1 MTQQVIGAPP
11 TVSEDRAGRVSLDH
25 VAPRTGARPGRA
37 TRLLAVLG
45 RHAFL
50 LLFALFAVL
59 PGVFTILASFKNLFD
74 FYNDPLGLPTVWHWE
89 NYVQVWTEAR
99 LPQAATN
106 TLAVVLLSVPLILAC
121 SCCAAYG
128 ISRFVFRGSN
138 VLYYLFLLGM
148 IIPAQLTILPLVIEE
163 RNLGLINS
171 YGGLILPYIGIHMP
185 FATFVLASF
194 SRTLPGELHD
204 AALIDGA
211 NEWQAFQHIMLPL
224 LRPAVATVAIL
235 NSVSI
240 WNDFFFPLIVS
251 PKLPMLQV
259 AVYNLVG
266 VYSTNWGQIFAGVVL
281 SALPLVL
288 AYVLLTKQFIAGLS
302 AGAIKG

>member
-1 MTQQVIGAPP
+1 
-11 TVSEDRAGRVSLDH
+11 
-25 VAPRTGARPGRA
+25 
-37 TRLLAVLG
+37 LAALG
-45 RHAFL
+45 RHSFL
-50 LLFALFAVL
+50 LLFSVFAVL
-59 PGVFTILASFKNLFD
+59 PGVFSVLASFKNLFD

-99 LPQAATN
+99 IPQAALN
-106 TLAVVLLSVPLILAC
+106 TFTVVVLSVPLVLAC

-128 ISRFVFRGSN
+128 ISRFKFRGN
-138 VLYYLFLLGM
+138 NALYYLFLLGM
-148 IIPAQLTILPLVIEE
+148 IIPAQLTILPLVLLEK
-163 RNLGLINS
+163 NLGLINT
-171 YGGLILPYIGIHMP
+171 YAGLILPYVGIHMP

-194 SRTLPGELHD
+194 ARTLPGELHD

-211 NEWQAFQHIMLPL
+211 NEWQAFLRIMLPL

-259 AVYNLVG
+259 AVYGLVG
-266 VYSTNWGQIFAGVVL
+266 QYSTNWGQIFAGVVL
-281 SALPLVL
+281 SALPLVV
-288 AYVLLTKQFIAGLS
+288 AYLMLTKQFIAGLS

>member
-1 MTQQVIGAPP
+1 MTEQAVLQQQSFAAERSV
-11 TVSEDRAGRVSLDH
+11 
-25 VAPRTGARPGRA
+25 ARPRRTA
-37 TRLLAVLG
+37 RVVLSTG
-45 RHAFL
+45 QHAFL
-50 LLFALFAVL
+50 LVFALFAIL
-59 PGVFTILASFKNLFD
+59 PGVFSVLASFKNLFD

-89 NYVQVWTEAR
+89 NYVQVWSEAR
-99 LPQAATN
+99 VPQAALN
-106 TLAVVLLSVPLILAC
+106 TFTVVALSVPLILAF

-128 ISRFVFRGSN
+128 MSRFVFRGNN

-148 IIPAQLTILPLVIEE
+148 IIPAQLTILPQVLLEK
-163 RNLGLINS
+163 NLGLINT
-171 YGGLILPYIGIHMP
+171 YAGLILPYVGIHMP

-194 SRTLPGELHD
+194 ARTLPGELHD

-211 NEWQAFQHIMLPL
+211 NEWQAFVRIMLPL

-259 AVYNLVG
+259 AVYGLVG
-266 VYSTNWGQIFAGVVL
+266 QYSTNWGQIFAGVVL
-281 SALPLVL
+281 SALPLVV
-288 AYVLLTKQFIAGLS
+288 AYLLLTRQFIAGLS

>member
-1 MTQQVIGAPP
+1 MTHN
-11 TVSEDRAGRVSLDH
+11 TVEARIPLASGKRSEATRARRS
-25 VAPRTGARPGRA
+25 GRA
-37 TRLLAVLG
+37 ASAAWK
-45 RHAFL
+45 HAFL
-50 LLFALFAVL
+50 LVFSAFAIL
-59 PGVFTILASFKNLFD
+59 PGIFSVLASFKNLYD

-99 LPQAATN
+99 IPQAALN
-106 TLAVVLLSVPLILAC
+106 TFTVVVLSVPLVLAC
-121 SCCAAYG
+121 ACCTAYG
-128 ISRFVFRGSN
+128 ISRFTFRGNN

-148 IIPAQLTILPLVIEE
+148 IIPAQLTILPQVLLEK
-163 RNLGLINS
+163 NLGLINT
-171 YGGLILPYIGIHMP
+171 YAGLILPYVGIHMP

-194 SRTLPGELHD
+194 ARTLPGELHD

-211 NEWQAFQHIMLPL
+211 NEWQAFARIMLPL

-259 AVYNLVG
+259 AVYGLVG
-266 VYSTNWGQIFAGVVL
+266 QYSTNWGQIFAGVVL
-281 SALPLVL
+281 SALPLVI
-288 AYVLLTKQFIAGLS
+288 AYLMLTRQFIAGLS

>member
-1 MTQQVIGAPP
+1 MTQQVAEARLPL
-11 TVSEDRAGRVSLDH
+11 TADRA
-25 VAPRTGARPGRA
+25 AARPR
-37 TRLLAVLG
+37 RRQHPLALIG
-45 RHAFL
+45 KHGFL
-50 LLFALFAVL
+50 LFFSVFAVL
-59 PGVFTILASFKNLFD
+59 PGVFSILASFKNLYD
-74 FYNDPLGLPTVWHWE
+74 FYNDPLGLPPVWHWE
-89 NYVQVWTEAR
+89 NYVQVWSEAR
-99 LPQAATN
+99 IPQAALN
-106 TLAVVLLSVPLILAC
+106 TFTVVLISVPLVLICAC
-121 SCCAAYG
+121 CTAYG
-128 ISRFVFRGSN
+128 ISRFAFRGSN
-138 VLYYLFLLGM
+138 ALYYLFLLGM
-148 IIPAQLTILPLVIEE
+148 IIPAQLTILPQVLLEK
-163 RNLGLINS
+163 NLGLINS
-171 YGGLILPYIGIHMP
+171 YAGLILPYIGIHMP

-194 SRTLPGELHD
+194 ARTLPGELHD

-211 NEWQAFQHIMLPL
+211 NEWQAFLRIMLPL

-259 AVYNLVG
+259 AVYGLVG

-288 AYVLLTKQFIAGLS
+288 AYLLLTKQFIAGRS

>member
-1 MTQQVIGAPP
+1 VTP
-11 TVSEDRAGRVSLDH
+11 
-25 VAPRTGARPGRA
+25 RA
-37 TRLLAVLG
+37 TALPLVLT
-45 RHAFL
+45 RHGFL
-50 LLFALFAVL
+50 LLFAIFALL
-59 PGVFTILASFKNLFD
+59 PGFFTVLASFKNLFD

-89 NYVQVWTEAR
+89 NYLDVWTQAR
-99 LPQAATN
+99 IPQAGIN
-106 TLAVVLLSVPLILAC
+106 TLIVVVITVPLVLTCA
-121 SCCAAYG
+121 CCAAYG
-128 ISRFVFRGSN
+128 IARFAFPGNN
-138 VLYYLFLLGM
+138 VLYYLFMLGL
-148 IIPAQLTILPLVIEE
+148 IIPAQLTILPLVILEK
-163 RNLGLINS
+163 NLGMINS
-171 YGGLILPYIGIHMP
+171 YAGLIVPYIGIHMP

-194 SRTLPGELHD
+194 ARTLPGELHD
-204 AALIDGA
+204 AGLIDGA
-211 NEWQAFQHIMLPL
+211 NEWQAFLHIMLPL

-266 VYSTNWGQIFAGVVL
+266 QYSTDWGQIFAGVVL

-288 AYVLLTKQFIAGLS
+288 AYVLLTRQFIAGLS

>member
-1 MTQQVIGAPP
+1 MTPRAPALP
-11 TVSEDRAGRVSLDH
+11 LVL
-25 VAPRTGARPGRA
+25 
-37 TRLLAVLG
+37 TRHG
-45 RHAFL
+45 FL
-50 LLFALFAVL
+50 LLFAVFALL
-59 PGVFTILASFKNLFD
+59 PGFFTILASFKNLFD

-89 NYVQVWTEAR
+89 NYVDVWTQAR
-99 LPQAATN
+99 IPQAGIN
-106 TLAVVLLSVPLILAC
+106 TLIVVVITVPLVLTCA
-121 SCCAAYG
+121 CCAAYG
-128 ISRFVFRGSN
+128 ISRFAFRGNN
-138 VLYYLFLLGM
+138 VLYYLFMLGL
-148 IIPAQLTILPLVIEE
+148 IIPAQLTILPLVILEK
-163 RNLGLINS
+163 NLGMINT
-171 YGGLILPYIGIHMP
+171 YAGLIVPYIGIHMP

-194 SRTLPGELHD
+194 ARTLPGELHD
-204 AALIDGA
+204 AGLIDGA
-211 NEWQAFQHIMLPL
+211 NEWQAFRHIMFPL

-240 WNDFFFPLIVS
+240 WNDFFFPLIIS

-266 VYSTNWGQIFAGVVL
+266 VYSTDWGQIFAGVVL